1 MSTRHTSSEA
11 GFTLIET
18 IVAMAIMLVVMG
30 GVFSA
35 MTTAMEANTYVKQMT
50 AMNSSLGTSMDAI
63 VRDLLQVGQGLPVG
77 RRIEVPN
84 GPGANPI
91 IRPGPG
97 QVGQCQGVTSFPV
110 ASSIAAVSAGAN
122 LGPAVNGVCTDVI
135 TVLMA
140 DSTFESAGVAS
151 IADTGASLIVDDD
164 WDISGGATVTDDL
177 RAGDLLML
185 SKGSYTTLMTVSGVV
200 DQTVTF
206 AVNDTLRLNQFDA
219 GLNMQ
224 GTINQ
229 LRASAPVDPTVPQVD
244 PNNGARTIPGPTLA
258 TRIRMITYYV
268 DTVLN
273 PNSPRLMRIV
283 GGGTPQA
290 VGFDVHGLTF
300 SYDLFNGDTNPVGV
314 RMTPANLASGGPCG
328 IKLAS
333 MTDAVFESTCANRI
347 RKVNVMLAMRS
358 ENINRRLGDYQRNT
372 LFTQVS
378 LRNLSFQDQY

>member
-11 GFTLIET
+11 GFSLIES
-18 IVAMAIMLVVMG
+18 IVAMAIMLLVMG

-35 MTTAMEANTYVKQMT
+35 MSTAMEANNYVKQMT

-84 GPGANPI
+84 GPGSNPI
-91 IRPGPG
+91 RRPGPG
-97 QVGQCQGVTSFPV
+97 LVGQCQGVTNFPV
-110 ASSIAAVSAGAN
+110 AASIAAVSAGAN

-140 DSTFESAGVAS
+140 DSSFESVGVAS
-151 IADTGASLIVDDD
+151 IAATGTSLIVDDD
-164 WDISGGATVTDDL
+164 VDITGGPAISDDL
-177 RAGDLLML
+177 RAGDLVML
-185 SKGSYTTLMTVSGVV
+185 SKGSYTTLLSVSGVV
-200 DQTVTF
+200 NQTVTF
-206 AVNDTLRLNQFDA
+206 AVNDTLNLNQFDA

-229 LRASAPVDPTVPQVD
+229 LRASAPVDPTVPAPD
-244 PNNGARTIPGPTLA
+244 PNNAGRTIPGPTLA

-268 DTVLN
+268 DTVIN
-273 PNSPRLMRIV
+273 ARSPRLMRIV
-283 GGGTPQA
+283 GGGVPQA
-290 VGFDVHGLTF
+290 VGFDVHNLTF
-300 SYDLFNGDTNPVGV
+300 SYDLFNGDTNPTAV
-314 RMTPANLASGGPCG
+314 RMLPADLNSGGPCG
-328 IKLAS
+328 IRLP
-333 MTDAVFESTCANRI
+333 TQTPAVFESTCANRI

-358 ENINRRLGDYQRNT
+358 ETINRRLGDYNRNT